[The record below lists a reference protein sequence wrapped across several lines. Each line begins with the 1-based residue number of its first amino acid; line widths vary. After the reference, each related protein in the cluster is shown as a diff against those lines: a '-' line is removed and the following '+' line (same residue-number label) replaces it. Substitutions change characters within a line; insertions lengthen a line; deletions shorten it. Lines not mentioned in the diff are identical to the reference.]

1 MLNYLVTEFCVR
13 SCLLLVYITDLIVDC
28 RTEVAVV
35 STETVD
41 LAAVVVISSI
51 PSATMDTETQEVN
64 IILLF

>member
-1 MLNYLVTEFCVR
+1 M
-13 SCLLLVYITDLIVDC
+13 SLVYITELVVDC

-41 LAAVVVISSI
+41 LAAAVVISSI